1 MALRLGAHPL
11 AVSVPA
17 SQSATPRHCQEAKSV
32 ARVTVVASASAKQ
45 PEDLAKP
52 VSRRHVFIGAGALAA
67 TTSPFFA
74 GARYAL
80 AEEESAE
87 EPALVDE
94 AVEEAI
100 AEPEA
105 QPEPEQEATPEL
117 EAEAEADPE
126 AEPEAVAEAEA
137 EAVAEPETVAEVE
150 AEAVAEPETE
160 AEAEA
165 EAEPETETEGEVEK
179 EGEVEVFGDDDSD
192 SDSDSEYGE
201 LEETPV
207 LKAMAE
213 LSGFL
218 QELKKLTELP

>member
-80 AEEESAE
+80 AEEEGAE
-87 EPALVDE
+87 ELAPALVDE
-94 AVEEAI
+94 A
-100 AEPEA
+100 
-105 QPEPEQEATPEL
+105 
-117 EAEAEADPE
+117 
-126 AEPEAVAEAEA
+126 
-137 EAVAEPETVAEVE
+137 
-150 AEAVAEPETE
+150 
-160 AEAEA
+160 
-165 EAEPETETEGEVEK
+165 
-179 EGEVEVFGDDDSD
+179 
-192 SDSDSEYGE
+192 

>member
-32 ARVTVVASASAKQ
+32 ARVSVVASASAKQ
-45 PEDLAKP
+45 PEDLARP
-52 VSRRHVFIGAGALAA
+52 VSRRHVLIGAGALAA
-67 TTSPFFA
+67 TVSPFFA

-87 EPALVDE
+87 ELAPALTDD
-94 AVEEAI
+94 AVEEAV

-105 QPEPEQEATPEL
+105 QPEAQSEP
-117 EAEAEADPE
+117 
-126 AEPEAVAEAEA
+126 EPEA
-137 EAVAEPETVAEVE
+137 T
-150 AEAVAEPETE
+150 PETE
-160 AEAEA
+160 AEAESATEPEPEATPEPEA
-165 EAEPETETEGEVEK
+165 EAEPEAEPETAPEPEPVAEAETETEGEAEK
-179 EGEVEVFGDDDSD
+179 EGEVEVFSNDDDSD

-213 LSGFL
+213 LSSFL
-218 QELKKLTELP
+218 EELKKLAELP